1 MNNKSKTKKRILK
14 IILGSS
20 SGLVIMILIILI
32 PVLMVLDFFGAN
44 ITDNYVE
51 NNMDYADMYLEATNK
66 AIKNNYGYVSLSRI
80 LFFYLED
87 EKQTFYD
94 IYVNNIDKETN
105 KMMTIS
111 EACLLPKYRNFDN
124 CKNLDDTEQIDVE
137 QNKPFISP
145 IDFTKATMTSF
156 FMEERMVFGKFDVHP
171 AWDLAAGNHTKV
183 KSVCDGI
190 VKKVEFPYSVN
201 ATNKL
206 GGRGNYIILS
216 CPIDDEI
223 TYEVIYAHLYPD
235 SSKVIENQSVK
246 AGEELAE
253 VGTTGYSTGPH
264 LHYEVHLNGN
274 QVDGMSLIDFSEKI
288 PSYFNPTIGN
298 NPGVHFPHY

>member
-137 QNKPFISP
+137 QNKPFVPP

-183 KSVCDGI
+183 KSVCDGR

-201 ATNKL
+201 VTNKL
-206 GGRGNYIILS
+206 GGRGNYIIIS

-223 TYEVIYAHLYPD
+223 TYEVIYAHLYPN
-235 SSKVIENQSVK
+235 SSKVIENQIVK
-246 AGEELAE
+246 ANEEIAE

-264 LHYEVHLNGN
+264 LHYEVQLNGN

-298 NPGVHFPHY
+298 NPGGTFTHY

>member
-105 KMMTIS
+105 KMITIS

-137 QNKPFISP
+137 QNKPFVSP

-183 KSVCDGI
+183 KSVCDGR

-206 GGRGNYIILS
+206 GGRGNYIIIS

-223 TYEVIYAHLYPD
+223 TYEVIYAHLYPN
-235 SSKVIENQSVK
+235 SSKVIENQIVK
-246 AGEELAE
+246 ADEEIAE

-264 LHYEVHLNGN
+264 LHYEVQLNGN

-298 NPGVHFPHY
+298 NPGGTFTHY